1 MTTSTNKI
9 ISKLATKL
17 VTGTLSALLI
27 ASMPMTVAMQSANAS
42 VANSASAA
50 TNLNNLLKNVKSMTA
65 NFSQTT
71 SGAGGKGLSKASR
84 NFSGTMAVQRP
95 NQFRWQ
101 IDGTASQ
108 LIVANGNTLWVYD
121 KDLNQA
127 TKQSVSNQV
136 GDTPALIFSG
146 DPSKIANSFN
156 VTQPIASKNYYV
168 LYPKNGNANF
178 KSLGIAFNSG
188 NPVMMVLNDNLGQTT
203 TIRFSNVKRNAS
215 IASNQF
221 SFTPPKGVDVI
232 NQ

>member
-1 MTTSTNKI
+1 MTMINTMNKLSAI
-9 ISKLATKL
+9 
-17 VTGTLSALLI
+17 TLSAILL
-27 ASMPMTVAMQSANAS
+27 AGMPLTVGMQSAHATAA
-42 VANSASAA
+42 ANSATAA
-50 TNLNNLLKNVKSMTA
+50 KNLNNLLKNVKSMTA

-71 SGAGGKGLSKASR
+71 SGAGGKGLSKGSK
-84 NFSGTMAVQRP
+84 NFSGTMALQRP

-101 IDGTASQ
+101 IDGAASQ
-108 LIVANGNTLWVYD
+108 LIVANGSTLWVYD

-136 GDTPALIFSG
+136 GDTPALILSG
-146 DPSKIANSFN
+146 DPSKIASSFN

-168 LYPKNGNANF
+168 LYPKSGNANF
-178 KSLGIAFNSG
+178 KSLGIAFNNN

-203 TIRFSNVKRNAS
+203 SINFSNVKRNS
-215 IASNQF
+215 TIPSSQF

>member
-27 ASMPMTVAMQSANAS
+27 ASVPMTVAMQSANAS

-101 IDGTASQ
+101 IDGMASQ

-136 GDTPALIFSG
+136 GDTPALILSG

-168 LYPKNGNANF
+168 LYPKSGNANF
-178 KSLGIAFNSG
+178 KSLGIA
-188 NPVMMVLNDNLGQTT
+188 
-203 TIRFSNVKRNAS
+203 
-215 IASNQF
+215 
-221 SFTPPKGVDVI
+221 
-232 NQ
+232 

>member
-27 ASMPMTVAMQSANAS
+27 TSMPMTVAMQSANAA

-50 TNLNNLLKNVKSMTA
+50 KNLNNLLKNVKSMTA

-136 GDTPALIFSG
+136 GDTPALILSG
-146 DPSKIANSFN
+146 DPSKIANNFN

-168 LYPKNGNANF
+168 LYPKSGNANF

-203 TIRFSNVKRNAS
+203 TIRFSNVKRNTS

>member
-27 ASMPMTVAMQSANAS
+27 ASMPMTVAMQSANAA

-136 GDTPALIFSG
+136 GDTPALILSG
-146 DPSKIANSFN
+146 DPSKIANNFN

-168 LYPKNGNANF
+168 LYPKSGNANF
-178 KSLGIAFNSG
+178 KSLGIAFNGG

>member
-9 ISKLATKL
+9 INKLA
-17 VTGTLSALLI
+17 TGTLSALLI
-27 ASMPMTVAMQSANAS
+27 TSMPMTVAMQSANAA
-42 VANSASAA
+42 VANSATAA
-50 TNLNNLLKNVKSMTA
+50 KNLNNLLKNVKSMTA

-84 NFSGTMAVQRP
+84 SFSGTMAVQRP

-108 LIVANGNTLWVYD
+108 LIVANGNTLWIYD

-136 GDTPALIFSG
+136 GDTPALILSG
-146 DPSKIANSFN
+146 DPSKIANNFN

-168 LYPKNGNANF
+168 LYPKSGNANF
-178 KSLGIAFNSG
+178 KSLGIAFNGG